1 MPPATPS
8 ASSRARLLGRREL
21 LNWLN
26 RAAACEYADL
36 TECGDGVAFCELL
49 EAMHPGVVPLHRVHY
64 AARREDARLHN
75 LGLLHTGL
83 QRVGV
88 TCPTDVR
95 KLAAAKFGD
104 LNEFTQWFLGYV
116 EADGS
121 RIAAL
126 GDPAAIAERRA
137 RAKARQQS
145 RAPQPRRGPP
155 PSPLQRVASQL
166 LDEPAAAWPSPDLAT
181 GRRPELSR
189 RHRRRR
195 PPRGVVWLAA
205 AAPARRVAAPAP
217 SPTAAWVPFRRG
229 SPMVRWPT
237 WTAGSRRIPLGRRRP
252 PRRRRAH
259 RRDRRRARRHAARR
273 AAAAPAPAP
282 ASPPRRSPGTPASP
296 RALSQAAAATA
307 SAAASAAARAEAAAT
322 STPQQRRARRRLAEV
337 EQLVEA
343 LEIELS
349 ERLDS
354 LVALRAE
361 CLRCRRLAMPTTRRS
376 SCRGAVRAAPG
387 NRARR
392 RHPRYSASG
401 ARGVA
406 AGNPLGS
413 E

>member
-1 MPPATPS
+1 MQSSMRAVGFRCLRASLSRAARSNAGDMPPATPS

-36 TECGDGVAFCELL
+36 TECSDGVAFCELL

-116 EADGS
+116 EADGA

-126 GDPAAIAERRA
+126 GDPDAIAERRS

-181 GRRPELSR
+181 GRRPELEPA
-189 RHRRRR
+189 
-195 PPRGVVWLAA
+195 PPPVA
-205 AAPARRVAAPAP
+205 AAP
-217 SPTAAWVPFRRG
+217 PTSG
-229 SPMVRWPT
+229 SVSYT
-237 WTAGSRRIPLGRRRP
+237 PL
-252 PRRRRAH
+252 RAH
-259 RRDRRRARRHAARR
+259 
-273 AAAAPAPAP
+273 
-282 ASPPRRSPGTPASP
+282 
-296 RALSQAAAATA
+296 
-307 SAAASAAARAEAAAT
+307 E
-322 STPQQRRARRRLAEV
+322 
-337 EQLVEA
+337 
-343 LEIELS
+343 
-349 ERLDS
+349 
-354 LVALRAE
+354 
-361 CLRCRRLAMPTTRRS
+361 TTTQI
-376 SCRGAVRAAPG
+376 
-387 NRARR
+387 
-392 RHPRYSASG
+392 SG
-401 ARGVA
+401 CGGGV
-406 AGNPLGS
+406 
-413 E
+413 